1 MRFDEFAQSIP
12 NSFAIQV
19 FKAMQSAEEEEDR
32 RRATSLQNLAGSSQ
46 NLAGIAPEEPES
58 NKSSEPTSVGN
69 VPSEVT
75 PAANTK
81 AKISGNYPAFREPG
95 FKAALEKT
103 ASNLGIDPNHLIA
116 IMKQE
121 SGLNPKAVNK
131 SSHATGLIQF
141 MPRTAKGL
149 GTSVQ
154 ALYNMSATEQM
165 PWVEKYFRANH
176 IKPGM
181 GLGDLYMAVFYPAAV
196 GKSNNH
202 VIGKSGGA
210 VYNQNRGLDR
220 NKDGVITVSDVKQ
233 SVARFA

>member
-19 FKAMQSAEEEEDR
+19 FKAMQAAEEEEDR
-32 RRATSLQNLAGSSQ
+32 RRSAALQNLAGVS
-46 NLAGIAPEEPES
+46 PEEPKSPES
-58 NKSSEPTSVGN
+58 NKSSEPTSIAD
-69 VPSEVT
+69 VPSEVK

-141 MPRTAKGL
+141 MPKTAKGL